1 MALRVCAWPFNYFTP
16 KELSQ
21 MDDLTK
27 RNKTSA
33 RNIES
38 WILNRIAILG
48 TTQVAEHLGV
58 NKSSVTQWKKHYIP
72 RMAALLEFIGY
83 SITDDDISRVV
94 VGLADLLEERMCGKK
109 NRPGATE
116 RSDQITMKF

>member
-1 MALRVCAWPFNYFTP
+1 
-16 KELSQ
+16 

-109 NRPGATE
+109 KRPVGAE

>member
-1 MALRVCAWPFNYFTP
+1 
-16 KELSQ
+16 
-21 MDDLTK
+21 MDDLTT

-38 WILNRIAILG
+38 WILDRIAILG
-48 TTQVAEHLGV
+48 TTRVAEHMGV
-58 NKSSVTQWKKHYIP
+58 NKSSVSQWKQHYIP

-109 NRPGATE
+109 NRPAATE
-116 RSDQITMKF
+116 RSDQITMDF

>member
-1 MALRVCAWPFNYFTP
+1 
-16 KELSQ
+16 
-21 MDDLTK
+21 MDNLTT
-27 RNKTSA
+27 RNKASA
-33 RNIES
+33 RKIES

-83 SITDDDISRVV
+83 AITDDDISRVV
-94 VGLADLLEERMCGKK
+94 IGLADLMEERLGGKK
-109 NRPGATE
+109 KRPAVTE
-116 RSDQITMKF
+116 RSDQITIDF

>member
-1 MALRVCAWPFNYFTP
+1 M
-16 KELSQ
+16 E
-21 MDDLTK
+21 DLTT
-27 RNKTSA
+27 RNKASA
-33 RNIES
+33 RKIES

-83 SITDDDISRVV
+83 AITDDDISRVV
-94 VGLADLLEERMCGKK
+94 VGLADLLEERGLGKK
-109 NRPGATE
+109 KRPAVTE
-116 RSDQITMKF
+116 RSEQITIEF

>member
-1 MALRVCAWPFNYFTP
+1 M
-16 KELSQ
+16 E
-21 MDDLTK
+21 DLTT

-33 RNIES
+33 RKIES

-83 SITDDDISRVV
+83 AITDDDISRVV
-94 VGLADLLEERMCGKK
+94 VGLADLLEERGLGKK
-109 NRPGATE
+109 KRPAVTE
-116 RSDQITMKF
+116 RSEQITIDF

>member
-1 MALRVCAWPFNYFTP
+1 
-16 KELSQ
+16 

-109 NRPGATE
+109 NRPAATE
-116 RSDQITMKF
+116 RSDQMTMDF

>member
-1 MALRVCAWPFNYFTP
+1 
-16 KELSQ
+16 
-21 MDDLTK
+21 MDDLTT

-38 WILNRIAILG
+38 WILNRIAIIG
-48 TTQVAEHLGV
+48 TTRVAEHMGV
-58 NKSSVTQWKKHYIP
+58 NKSSVSQWKQHYIP
-72 RMAALLEFIGY
+72 RMAALLEFISY

-109 NRPGATE
+109 KRPAVTE